1 MDAPRGSLHTT
12 HSRDLLPLGYSAVVV
27 AVTLHQPL
35 DAFLIR
41 FPVGELWR
49 FASPD
54 WIEAGILMVQ
64 LPALAWFFRHPPP
77 ARSMCLLGITTALI
91 VVSSILRGVESS
103 AWRDLLL
110 VITAVGSISGI
121 AGRLGVQRSVIAV
134 FLGLQPPLL
143 WSILAAA
150 AGWGWGFGGT
160 VWQGAFWHRNSLAAA
175 AAIGAVC
182 GWHLVLVLPSRTRA
196 ATRLSIASLTG
207 IDIAILLRTNNSST
221 MVGLVGGIG
230 ATIALLT
237 VLRVATKAGLT
248 HGLKRRIISTTY
260 VTGVVISIG
269 SFVVLSNVFS
279 GLFGKPA
286 GFSDRTRFWSESL
299 QGIRAKPALGWGWRS
314 AKTNPDFLALH
325 EMFSGL
331 DPHSTWFQ
339 ITLSAGVAAAAALV
353 LFVLIGLVRMGS
365 AVVADPRASV
375 VLVALPLLLLTILSA
390 EDTAG
395 AFAVP
400 FALLVTLTTHCGSW
414 DGAALQRQASQSGDL
429 VP

>member
-1 MDAPRGSLHTT
+1 MDVPRGSLRIT

-41 FPVGELWR
+41 FPFGELWR
-49 FASPD
+49 FASPA
-54 WIEAGILMVQ
+54 WIEAGILTVQ
-64 LPALAWFFRHPPP
+64 LPAVAWFFRHRPPG
-77 ARSMCLLGITTALI
+77 RSMWLLGITTALI
-91 VVSSILRGVESS
+91 IVSSILRGVESS

-134 FLGLQPPLL
+134 FLGLQPALL
-143 WSILAAA
+143 WSIWAAA

-237 VLRVATKAGLT
+237 VLRVATTAGLT
-248 HGLKRRIISTTY
+248 HELKQRIISTTF

-269 SFVVLSNVFS
+269 SSVVLANFVS

-299 QGIRAKPALGWGWRS
+299 QGIQAEPALGWGWRS

-325 EMFSGL
+325 PVFPGLDRHSTFSGL

-339 ITLSAGVAAAAALV
+339 IALSAGVAAVAALV
-353 LFVLIGLVRMGS
+353 IFVLIGLVRMGS

-375 VLVALPLLLLTILSA
+375 ALVALPLLLLTILSA

-400 FALLVTLTTHCGSW
+400 FALLVTLTTHCSSW
-414 DGAALQRQASQSGDL
+414 DGAAL
-429 VP
+429 